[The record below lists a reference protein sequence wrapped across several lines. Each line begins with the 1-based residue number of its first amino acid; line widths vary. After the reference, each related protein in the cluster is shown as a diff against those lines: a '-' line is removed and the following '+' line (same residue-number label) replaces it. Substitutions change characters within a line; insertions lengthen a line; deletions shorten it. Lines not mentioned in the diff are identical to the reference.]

1 LFGKHNLHLLLEMYF
16 THFKV
21 QDATIGDKKYEKP
34 LHYYYAIQKKNYKM
48 GKGSAGRFWVV
59 RT

>member
-1 LFGKHNLHLLLEMYF
+1 MNY
-16 THFKV
+16 THFNV

-34 LHYYYAIQKKNYKM
+34 LHYYYAIQKKNYKI

>member
-1 LFGKHNLHLLLEMYF
+1 MNY

-34 LHYYYAIQKKNYKM
+34 LHYYYAIQKKIIKRVKALQADF
-48 GKGSAGRFWVV
+48 G
-59 RT
+59 